1 MSLSIFLP
9 YRKSL
14 IMALVILLAGA
25 GLQSLQAQS
34 HHARQDLQSLERLL
48 NSRRYLKFRMVSERD
63 PYQNSYRIVDRKS
76 EAHYLALSSDGRY
89 VEYSAA
95 GETRGTFRINYQ
107 QPTLR
112 LQQEATRSAT
122 AGAYAFQVRQ
132 FDGRRLVLGWQ
143 GRHGY
148 VERDYVLIEAPR

>member
-48 NSRRYLKFRMVSERD
+48 NSRRYPE
-63 PYQNSYRIVDRKS
+63 I
-76 EAHYLALSSDGRY
+76 SDG
-89 VEYSAA
+89 
-95 GETRGTFRINYQ
+95 F
-107 QPTLR
+107 
-112 LQQEATRSAT
+112 
-122 AGAYAFQVRQ
+122 
-132 FDGRRLVLGWQ
+132 
-143 GRHGY
+143 
-148 VERDYVLIEAPR
+148 